1 MATQTTPSAEITAS
15 RKTSTR
21 KRGYVDGY
29 NPQAKTVVLLNQ
41 IIGVLNEFRDHWP
54 LTARQ
59 IFYRLVGAHGADKSE
74 QFYGK
79 LCHHLAMARRGRLI
93 PFDAIRDDGVTT
105 YPMDRF
111 ADADAFRAYVKAK
124 AANYRRDLMATQDI
138 HIEVWCEA
146 GGMLP
151 QLVRIA
157 KEYSIKC
164 FSSGGFDSLTAK
176 KDLADRICKIGKP
189 CVVLHLG
196 DFDPSGESIFNSV
209 ANDVSAFVRA
219 DRLHA
224 MVEVEFRRIALTC
237 DQVEELDL
245 PTAPAKS
252 SDSRAKAWIGG
263 TCQLEALA
271 PDQIAEILRTEILA
285 VIDHDTMQDSLEI
298 EQYEREQLT
307 QRLLMGP
314 ASDNNPKQHNEHD

>member
-1 MATQTTPSAEITAS
+1 MATQTTPSTEITAS

-21 KRGYVDGY
+21 KRGYVDDY

-41 IIGVLNEFRDHWP
+41 IIGVLNEYRDHWP

-59 IFYRLVGAHGADKSE
+59 IFYRLVGAHAADKSE

-124 AANYRRDLMATQDI
+124 AANYRRDLMATQDV

-176 KDLADRICKIGKP
+176 KDLADRICETGKP
-189 CVVLHLG
+189 CVILHLG
-196 DFDPSGESIFNSV
+196 DYDPSGESIFNSV
-209 ANDVSAFVRA
+209 ASDVSAFVRA

-224 MVEVEFRRIALTC
+224 MVEVEFRRIALTRE
-237 DQVEELDL
+237 QVEDLNL

-252 SDSRAKAWIGG
+252 TDSRAKSWIGG

-271 PDQIAEILRTEILA
+271 PDQIAEILETEILKI
-285 VIDHDTMQDSLEI
+285 IDHVRMYRDKVT
-298 EQYEREQLT
+298 EQEERTELT
-307 QRLLMGP
+307 RLLLT
-314 ASDNNPKQHNEHD
+314 